1 MEIHFYESGDFCS
14 ADVLLHCDWV
24 GSELAIGSEEVI
36 HTTQMGLLE
45 SRLFDLGYRIFV
57 HTYNG
62 MYEIKLG
69 QNDCTDKEIRKEH
82 NLFKMWLAGA
92 FKIPEKEKEEDNFRT
107 TEDHIEHLVCLRES
121 FKHNRRTV
129 DAESL
134 DFAINALCKQK
145 EKEENEL
152 LTIEELRKMDGEPV
166 WVVCEQCL
174 NSGAA
179 WCILEPSEKNF
190 VVLVSR
196 DENRY
201 GRFGGM
207 WDDYGKSWVAYRYK
221 KENNV

>member
-1 MEIHFYESGDFCS
+1 MEVHFYESGDFCS

-92 FKIPEKEKEEDNFRT
+92 FKIPETFSIVR
-107 TEDHIEHLVCLRES
+107 
-121 FKHNRRTV
+121 
-129 DAESL
+129 
-134 DFAINALCKQK
+134 
-145 EKEENEL
+145 
-152 LTIEELRKMDGEPV
+152 
-166 WVVCEQCL
+166 
-174 NSGAA
+174 
-179 WCILEPSEKNF
+179 
-190 VVLVSR
+190 
-196 DENRY
+196 
-201 GRFGGM
+201 
-207 WDDYGKSWVAYRYK
+207 
-221 KENNV
+221 